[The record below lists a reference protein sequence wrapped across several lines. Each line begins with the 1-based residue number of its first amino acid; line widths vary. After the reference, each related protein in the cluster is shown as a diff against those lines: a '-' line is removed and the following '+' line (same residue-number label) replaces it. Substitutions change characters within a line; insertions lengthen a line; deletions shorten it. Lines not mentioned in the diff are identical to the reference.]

1 MTNAFSEAYKAV
13 YDTIAGK
20 DHKERIKFLETV
32 ADGHI
37 TISGQEITLES
48 VVDALNGKEPLGQ
61 EAKSARAMNA
71 LRHWYEKRTPDNERT
86 AKYFVTQAGLTDI
99 LNHFESCLKVLT
111 IHRLRAAFDA
121 AIVYADTLKT
131 ETEKA
136 DMILMA
142 AGALY
147 NSGLQQLRDYVLEKM
162 PAYAKKYHSDPETGK
177 ATLATDTKQLQPVKN
192 P

>member
-1 MTNAFSEAYKAV
+1 MTDAFVEAYKAV
-13 YDTIAGK
+13 YETTASK
-20 DHKERIKFLETV
+20 DHQERMKFLESI
-32 ADGHI
+32 AQGHI
-37 TISGQEITLES
+37 TISGQKITLEG
-48 VVDALNGKEPLGQ
+48 VVTALNDKDPLGQ

-71 LRHWYEKRTPDNERT
+71 LRHWYEKRTPNNERN
-86 AKYFVTQAGLTDI
+86 AKYFVTQAGLIDI

-121 AIVYADTLKT
+121 AIKYADTLKT

-136 DMILMA
+136 DLILMA

-162 PAYAKKYHSDPETGK
+162 PAYARKYHADPETGK
-177 ATLATDTKQLQPVKN
+177 ATLGTEKLQPVKAHS
-192 P
+192 